1 MANRKSCPH
10 CGSRHIEAGDCAEET
25 GAVLGDLS
33 GAAILVWRVVGRAS
47 PVVPVVILT
56 CAVIGLLWGAK
67 AGQVVGSVVDDT
79 FPRKARCLECGDRF

>member
-1 MANRKSCPH
+1 MANRTTCPH
-10 CGSRHIEAGDCAEET
+10 CGSRHIQAGECAEES
-25 GAVLGDLS
+25 GAVLGALS

-47 PVVPVVILT
+47 PVAPAAILT

-79 FPRKARCLECGDRF
+79 FPQKARCLECGAQF